1 MLLPEIEMEP
11 YEHIERKSEHEGV
24 KEKPKNRSQN
34 QSAFARLVRK

>member
-11 YEHIERKSEHEGV
+11 NEHIKRKSELGGV
-24 KEKPKNRSQN
+24 KAKPKNRSQN